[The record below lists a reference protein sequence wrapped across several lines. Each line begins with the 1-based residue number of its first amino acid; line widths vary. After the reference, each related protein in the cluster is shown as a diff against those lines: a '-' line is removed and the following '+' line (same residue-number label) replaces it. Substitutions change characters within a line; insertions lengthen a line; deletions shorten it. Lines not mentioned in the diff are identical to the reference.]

1 MTREIERRFGYRVP
15 VVHRTAGELRTI
27 AKNNPFLRA
36 GVDTK
41 LLHVAFLA
49 DRPAPSRVSG
59 LDPNRSPPDEF
70 EAVGRE
76 LYLHCPKGIARTK
89 LTNSYFD
96 SKLATTSTIRN
107 WATLLK
113 LIELAD

>member
-1 MTREIERRFGYRVP
+1 MLASGDRTSNAAGFPPATRGR
-15 VVHRTAGELRTI
+15 
-27 AKNNPFLRA
+27 
-36 GVDTK
+36 
-41 LLHVAFLA
+41 
-49 DRPAPSRVSG
+49 APSRVSG